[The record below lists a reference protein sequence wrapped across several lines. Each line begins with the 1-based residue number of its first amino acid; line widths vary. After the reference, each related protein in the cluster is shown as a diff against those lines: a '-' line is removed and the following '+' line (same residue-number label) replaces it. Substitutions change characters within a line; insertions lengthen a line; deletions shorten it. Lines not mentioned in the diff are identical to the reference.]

1 MKWIEI
7 LEWLCILFAPFVL
20 VGYFLQNSQQIILH
34 NYGLIS
40 YWLLAFILIV
50 PLLMRVPYLGFLSY
64 TRKLLGLLA
73 FYFAAVHSYFYWINH
88 SMPDHLFNPNWTL
101 FFGLLGMIFMTVL
114 ACTSHE
120 TIKKVMGAWWFR
132 LHKLIYVIFI
142 FVTLHIVLLANNAY
156 AYWVVL
162 IICSMRFIYSYI
174 FKKISTT

>member
-1 MKWIEI
+1 MKWLEI
-7 LEWLCILFAPFVL
+7 LEWLCILFTPFVL

-50 PLLMRVPYLGFLSY
+50 PLLMKVPYLSFLSY

-73 FYFAAVHSYFYWINH
+73 FYFGAVHLYFYWINH
-88 SMPDHLFNPNWTL
+88 SMPEHLFNPNWTL
-101 FFGLLGMIFMTVL
+101 FFGLLGMIFTTVL

-120 TIKKVMGAWWFR
+120 TIKQVMGVWWFR
-132 LHKLIYVIFI
+132 LHKLIYIIFI

-156 AYWVVL
+156 AYWVILLLFSLRTILLFVG
-162 IICSMRFIYSYI
+162 
-174 FKKISTT
+174 KK